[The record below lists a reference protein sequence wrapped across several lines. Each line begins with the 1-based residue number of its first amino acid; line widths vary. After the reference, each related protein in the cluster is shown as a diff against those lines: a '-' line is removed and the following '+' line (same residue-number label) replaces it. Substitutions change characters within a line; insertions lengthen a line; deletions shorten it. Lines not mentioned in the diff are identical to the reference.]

1 MQDSTWVAIQA
12 SRSRE
17 GTGLIL
23 PFVILHS
30 VSLAIIAF
38 AGDALADSSTQL
50 ALTAALVIGTIWIAM
65 NFDGVIS
72 DMGALIKDMSGDLAE
87 SHLAG
92 NWRKLPIGMMRG
104 VNVVFPVVL
113 LVAQLTAIY

>member
-38 AGDALADSSTQL
+38 AGDALADFSTQL

-113 LVAQLTAIY
+113 LIAQLTAIY

>member
-1 MQDSTWVAIQA
+1 MQDSTWVALQA

-23 PFVILHS
+23 PFVIIHS
-30 VSLAIIAF
+30 LSLVIIAF
-38 AGDALADSSTQL
+38 AEDALTDSSTQL
-50 ALTAALVIGTIWIAM
+50 ALTAALVIGTVWISM

-104 VNVVFPVVL
+104 INVVLPGLL
-113 LVAQLTAIY
+113 LVAQLVAIY